1 MGRHGW
7 GLTLQETGKRYSAG
21 VRQRVHGVIE
31 SLGRW
36 RPPVLMIETLMGL
49 PPGWLRPEE
58 TLSSRTLPNTSG
70 ERSSNT

>member
-7 GLTLQETGKRYSAG
+7 GLTAHGIGKRSSLAMHLR
-21 VRQRVHGVIE
+21 VRGVIA

-49 PPGWLRPEE
+49 PPNWLRPEG
-58 TLSSRTLPNTSG
+58 TPLSRK
-70 ERSSNT
+70 